1 LVWSYFSDTMN
12 DMKIA
17 ISVPDGV
24 FAAGEHLAQQ
34 LGLSR
39 SQLYS
44 DALAAYLSTRGAQ
57 AVTARLNSVYET
69 ASSSLDPAVASY
81 QIKRLADET
90 W

>member
-1 LVWSYFSDTMN
+1 
-12 DMKIA
+12 MKIA
-17 ISVPDGV
+17 ISVPDRI
-24 FAAGEHLAQQ
+24 FEAGEDLAQQ

-39 SQLYS
+39 SQLYA

-57 AVTARLNSVYET
+57 AVTARLDAVYET
-69 ASSSLDPAVASY
+69 AASQLDPALESY

>member
-1 LVWSYFSDTMN
+1 MKS
-12 DMKIA
+12 MKIA
-17 ISVPDGV
+17 ISVPEEV
-24 FAAGEHLAQQ
+24 FKAGEHLAQQ

-57 AVTARLNSVYET
+57 AVTARLNAVYET
-69 ASSSLDPAVASY
+69 AASKLDPALESY